1 MEPKTA
7 EHIAVQAPLLR
18 RVARGGRDGSSAL
31 QALMA
36 LYEKRVLRYLVWAY
50 PVTEADAEEVL
61 QDSFLRLWNH
71 AANYR
76 EGDDPEP
83 WVWTIVRSVAL
94 DLLKSRWNREQ
105 SQTERN
111 PELLELVAADAPA
124 ATPGAV
130 DECVDLGL
138 QRFERIEPD
147 GARALRL
154 RELCDWGIPQLSA
167 FTERTE
173 AATRTWLKELRK
185 KARPYIKRCL
195 ELLAN

>member
-1 MEPKTA
+1 MDPKAAAT
-7 EHIAVQAPLLR
+7 IAAQAPLLR
-18 RVARGGRDGSSAL
+18 RVARGGHDGSAAL

-36 LYEKRVLRYLVWAY
+36 LYEKRVLRYLTWAY
-50 PVTEADAEEVL
+50 PFGEADAEEVL
-61 QDSFLRLWNH
+61 NDSFLRLWDH

-76 EGDDPEP
+76 EGSDPEP
-83 WVWTIVRSVAL
+83 WIWTMVRSVAL

-105 SQTERN
+105 AQTVRDAEQ
-111 PELLELVAADAPA
+111 LDQLAANEPA

-154 RELCDWGIPQLSA
+154 RELHDWGIPQLSA
-167 FTERTE
+167 FTERSE